1 MANALAFYG
10 RSDTK
15 ETERFVRFFDNF
27 FDCLNVRGLD
37 EHIKKR
43 KPDLAPYRSLGDKRL
58 TVCLIVIS
66 MF

>member
-15 ETERFVRFFDNF
+15 ETERFVRFFDKF

-43 KPDLAPYRSLGDKRL
+43 KPDLD
-58 TVCLIVIS
+58 LIEA
-66 MF
+66 